1 MRWLFMPFQM
11 IREKPHR
18 LGPEAY
24 VGEVLVAFTACVEE
38 RRSLFVQDT
47 VVLPFIEM
55 LTETLERFVCS
66 APVYCFMPDHL
77 HVIVQGRSASSDTR
91 AVMSAFK
98 QKSGFWLARH
108 NTKQSWQKDFWDHV
122 IRRHEDLAAQVRYI
136 IENPVRHGLVRCWQ
150 DYPYTG
156 SVGHDLDEILW
167 DAVLASP
174 E

>member
-1 MRWLFMPFQM
+1 M

-98 QKSGFWLARH
+98 QKSGFWLASPHQAELAKGFLGSRDPP
-108 NTKQSWQKDFWDHV
+108 S
-122 IRRHEDLAAQVRYI
+122 RRLGRAGAIH
-136 IENPVRHGLVRCWQ
+136 H
-150 DYPYTG
+150 
-156 SVGHDLDEILW
+156 
-167 DAVLASP
+167 
-174 E
+174 